1 MAKTTFE
8 YNGYHFTPY
17 MKLAANFEE
26 KAMNL
31 NHESALFKNNHNFSY
46 DDFYRASPTKDC
58 DLFYCEENGKIY
70 IPAYN
75 LLEYVGKAKGIDLR
89 NTVFKKPK
97 KSITEQLEQKKG
109 DIAYKQVKQKKSDH
123 EI

>member
-1 MAKTTFE
+1 MAKTKFE

-17 MKLAANFEE
+17 MKLNATFEQ

-31 NHESALFKNNHNFSY
+31 DHEKTLFPNYKSFSCE
-46 DDFYRASPTKDC
+46 DFYRASPIKDC
-58 DLFYCEENGKIY
+58 DIFICEENGKKY

-75 LLEYVGKAKGIDLR
+75 LLEYKGELR
-89 NTVFKKPK
+89 GVNLLNAIPSKPK
-97 KSITEQLEQKKG
+97 QSIIKQLSEKNDDTATNNDKS
-109 DIAYKQVKQKKSDH
+109 KKSTH